1 MVHLTNRSA
10 ADDGDGMEPE
20 AGKNGSRDGKVPRG
34 VESRVGRRRT
44 PGRAWDAS
52 F

>member
-34 VESRVGRRRT
+34 VESRVG
-44 PGRAWDAS
+44 
-52 F
+52 